1 MNDGDKVVFKGQSE
15 QGFQFFPGDVI
26 LTLRQMGHSLFKRD
40 GNDLRMDMKISLK
53 EAILGFEKTIRHLD
67 GRNVEIS
74 SDYNVQNGE

>member
-1 MNDGDKVVFKGQSE
+1 
-15 QGFQFFPGDVI
+15 
-26 LTLRQMGHSLFKRD
+26 MGHSLFKRD

-67 GRNVEIS
+67 GRNVQIS